1 MHNQS
6 QKMEMKIVCMVLMMD
21 FGKIISN
28 SFKYPF
34 RNIKKLPILFI
45 LFILIAIIPIGVV
58 IDNKYLS
65 IIGLIGFFIFI
76 LIVPGYLF
84 SMVKIGLN
92 ESSMFPS
99 LDFGNTVRDSLRV
112 LVLRMVYMI
121 VPACLFFVLL
131 YGLGISVRNIFDME
145 SVGFLLTLGVFFL
158 IALIIY
164 ALFEFLLFFAK
175 ARLAYLNSLK
185 EALKIHEVIRD
196 IFNIGILNI
205 IKWLIVMAILVVA
218 FTFISAW
225 VIEIPYVGFLI
236 YVSIV
241 IPILES
247 IGNYSLGLLYSNIA
261 RKNNYLAKY

>member
-1 MHNQS
+1 
-6 QKMEMKIVCMVLMMD
+6 MVLMMD

-99 LDFGNTVRDSLRV
+99 LDFGNTVRESLRV

-131 YGLGISVRNIFDME
+131 YGLGISVRNIFDMK